1 MAITKEQL
9 IERRDG
15 LQADL
20 AGVEQE
26 IAALDAQL
34 QEKKAYGT
42 QLIGA
47 IQVLNQIIAD
57 MEA

>member
-9 IERRDG
+9 VERVEG
-15 LQADL
+15 LRVDL
-20 AGVEQE
+20 TNIEQE
-26 IAALDAQL
+26 ISSLDTQL

-47 IQVLNQIIAD
+47 IQVLQQIISD
-57 MEA
+57 ME

>member
-15 LQADL
+15 LQVDL
-20 AGVEQE
+20 ATVEQE
-26 IAALDAQL
+26 IASLDTQL

-47 IQVLNQIIAD
+47 IQVLNQMISE
-57 MEA
+57 ME